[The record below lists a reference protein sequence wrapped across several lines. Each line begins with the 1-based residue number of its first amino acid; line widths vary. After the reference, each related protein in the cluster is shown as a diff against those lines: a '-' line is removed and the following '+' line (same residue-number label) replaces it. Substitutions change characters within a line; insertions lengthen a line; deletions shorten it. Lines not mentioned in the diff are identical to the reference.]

1 MTKRKNYKTTLISIG
16 KIVPEIHY
24 GAFSREWWI
33 TIEKDSNN
41 QATMLFPIRIG
52 MKTLVELNGHEFFI
66 KVLEPNIED
75 SPSSRYQAS
84 CGLVYSEIYTSSSAA
99 ITSLYQ
105 QLFVVFG
112 IGISKNQDWN
122 YAGTS
127 YQSSFVNNIGK
138 RRLLYVQ
145 SFIASKCNITIYEE
159 NKFKTIINGTT
170 PTDSWLKIDQ
180 EWNNEI
186 LLEQIFRYHLKKR
199 TKSNINWIEFI
210 HNWKNQESKIIELRT
225 SLAQLYEPK
234 YQINSRELCAWKSML
249 RHIGCTEITPYNKD
263 QSEITSSNT
272 IYEARR
278 YARLHGPDKL
288 DQLQEFLNDKNNVVM
303 SSYKTDTKTGLPVK
317 YLKDTKEALWENFS
331 YQLPNSMKRTTFM
344 KLLQGKQYIYQE
356 NLGGLCST
364 CSRYGYEV
372 FAEISQF
379 VKTNIQDSN
388 IQKNYI
394 NEFEYLQRYFK
405 KIYEQKFEISIY
417 GVPIHNACISHC
429 LLYAFGVCK
438 EIHNYECNEY
448 SQLFKVF
455 YQLKEDTPITLHNE
469 IDEYRELLLYYF
481 DHQTRKAY
489 LNTQV
494 NASLLELDE
503 KGALIIVDYKMKILP
518 KSARETK
525 EKFFGKKEWTLHSI
539 LVYTRKIGSLEL
551 DIQAHDHW
559 SNDPCQDAWF
569 TASSLHAIFLEP
581 GEAKTTIDSHH
592 AQIAHAINR
601 HIKLGFDILSEKDI
615 ENAIS
620 KICGTSVAHLEP
632 NRKKDIDKEKKAKNK
647 LPGISNW
654 FEWSWPITEEY
665 AGCIRARDIANIEK
679 LQLKTIEKPNPDIST
694 PSIPKNP
701 WTISLPNDTGFVNLV
716 LIHKQLETRGI
727 LKDININRKELV
739 KKLELVLAEETLEK
753 TLECSSLSN
762 QVQNL
767 SENERLNKNSNVS
780 SSSQVINAQNKPRG
794 KKKILKEY
802 KFTIFLWP
810 LASRWALKSSQKYG
824 KKGCGK
830 RISKKLKQCVENGV
844 IEKDEVPKLET
855 IQN

>member
-1 MTKRKNYKTTLISIG
+1 
-16 KIVPEIHY
+16 
-24 GAFSREWWI
+24 
-33 TIEKDSNN
+33 
-41 QATMLFPIRIG
+41 
-52 MKTLVELNGHEFFI
+52 
-66 KVLEPNIED
+66 
-75 SPSSRYQAS
+75 
-84 CGLVYSEIYTSSSAA
+84 
-99 ITSLYQ
+99 
-105 QLFVVFG
+105 
-112 IGISKNQDWN
+112 
-122 YAGTS
+122 
-127 YQSSFVNNIGK
+127 
-138 RRLLYVQ
+138 
-145 SFIASKCNITIYEE
+145 
-159 NKFKTIINGTT
+159 
-170 PTDSWLKIDQ
+170 
-180 EWNNEI
+180 
-186 LLEQIFRYHLKKR
+186 
-199 TKSNINWIEFI
+199 
-210 HNWKNQESKIIELRT
+210 
-225 SLAQLYEPK
+225 
-234 YQINSRELCAWKSML
+234 
-249 RHIGCTEITPYNKD
+249 
-263 QSEITSSNT
+263 
-272 IYEARR
+272 
-278 YARLHGPDKL
+278 KL

-469 IDEYRELLLYYF
+469 IDEY
-481 DHQTRKAY
+481 H
-489 LNTQV
+489 
-494 NASLLELDE
+494 
-503 KGALIIVDYKMKILP
+503 
-518 KSARETK
+518 
-525 EKFFGKKEWTLHSI
+525 
-539 LVYTRKIGSLEL
+539 
-551 DIQAHDHW
+551 
-559 SNDPCQDAWF
+559 
-569 TASSLHAIFLEP
+569 
-581 GEAKTTIDSHH
+581 
-592 AQIAHAINR
+592 
-601 HIKLGFDILSEKDI
+601 
-615 ENAIS
+615 
-620 KICGTSVAHLEP
+620 
-632 NRKKDIDKEKKAKNK
+632 
-647 LPGISNW
+647 
-654 FEWSWPITEEY
+654 
-665 AGCIRARDIANIEK
+665 
-679 LQLKTIEKPNPDIST
+679 IST

-701 WTISLPNDTGFVNLV
+701 WTISLPNDTGFN
-716 LIHKQLETRGI
+716 IKEQLETRGI